1 MPITARPSATSYSLR
16 RQQPATY
23 VEDTMREWLIF
34 GVGAVIGLTIGILV
48 GEVLELSRIM
58 AKIYAIGGAFFGACL
73 AMGIGTKA
81 GWVKPLSDNT

>member
-1 MPITARPSATSYSLR
+1 
-16 RQQPATY
+16 
-23 VEDTMREWLIF
+23 MREWLIF

-73 AMGIGTKA
+73 AMGLGTKA